1 MRSWSRTASLL
12 LALIP
17 VAMLVFVV
25 ADLFKEALPAMKS
38 PGLKE
43 MLTGRDFS
51 GAYTNSRGVYGLVP
65 AMWGTLLVVV
75 IALGIALPASLA
87 VAIFATEFRLGFL
100 GKGMEAIMGALAG
113 IPPIVYALMSVVFAE
128 AFIRPKFGAPD
139 IPRDALPHGLTL
151 GLLPWDQ
158 STLLGGLLLSL
169 VIVPFMA
176 PLICDALRNVPQGL
190 REASL
195 GLGANRWHTLKRVV
209 IPAASPGIFSAATLG
224 ALKAC
229 GDVIIV
235 AWAIGYESVLPN
247 PLVDVWERT
256 PSLAAVGAG
265 LAGGIGQAGGGYC
278 AGQVSCSVS
287 YFSGL
292 LLLGLAIMILAVAT
306 VLQRRLQ
313 KRFAQ

>member
-1 MRSWSRTASLL
+1 MLL
-12 LALIP
+12 LVIGD
-17 VAMLVFVV
+17 LV
-25 ADLFKEALPAMKS
+25 KESLPAMS
-38 PGLKE
+38 NPGLKE
-43 MLTGRDFS
+43 MLSGTDFS
-51 GAYTNSRGVYGLVP
+51 GAYTTSRGVYGLVP
-65 AMWGTLLVVV
+65 AIWGTLLVVV

-87 VAIFATEFRLGFL
+87 VAVFSTEFRAGFL
-100 GKGMEAIMGALAG
+100 GKGMEAIMGALSG

-139 IPRDALPHGLTL
+139 MARDALPNGLTL

-176 PLICDALRNVPQGL
+176 PLICDAIRNVPQGL

-195 GLGANRWHTLKRVV
+195 GLGANRWQTLKRIV
-209 IPAASPGIFSAATLG
+209 IPAASPGIFSAVTLG

-235 AWAIGYESVLPN
+235 AWAIGYESLLPN
-247 PLVDVWERT
+247 PLLDLWERT

-265 LAGGIGQAGGGYC
+265 LAGGIGQTGGTYC
-278 AGQVSCSVS
+278 SVGKACSVS

-292 LLLGLAIMILAVAT
+292 LLLLLAVAILGAAT

-313 KRFAQ
+313 RSFAQ